1 MRSATTKRSSAGFV
15 AFMIGTG
22 GTLVLLI
29 AILALGGGNNPPPF
43 ATAAP
48 VAGGSAAAG
57 GSAVAGGG
65 SDVPAAAGDN
75 AINAIEKDFAIAL
88 DKTTI
93 KAGSITFNVKNNGP
107 SPHNLDIKELNKAT
121 ANIDPG
127 KTATLTVDLKPGTY
141 TVICDI
147 PGHEQLGM
155 HVTLTVQ

>member
-15 AFMIGTG
+15 AFMLGTV
-22 GTLVLLI
+22 GTLILVIAVLTV
-29 AILALGGGNNPPPF
+29 GGSKPVPF

-48 VAGGSAAAG
+48 VSG

-65 SDVPAAAGDN
+65 NDVPAPAGDN
-75 AINAIEKDFAIAL
+75 AINAVEKDFAIAL

-93 KAGSITFNVKNNGP
+93 KAGSITINVKNNGP
-107 SPHNLDIKELNKAT
+107 SPHNIEIKELSKAT

-127 KTATLTVDLKPGTY
+127 KSATLAVDLKPGTY
-141 TVICDI
+141 TVICNI

>member
-1 MRSATTKRSSAGFV
+1 MRSATTKRSSAGFI
-15 AFMIGTG
+15 AFMLGTG

-29 AILALGGGNNPPPF
+29 VILTLGAGNNPPPF

-48 VAGGSAAAG
+48 VSG

-65 SDVPAAAGDN
+65 GGNDVPAPAGDN

-107 SPHNLDIKELNKAT
+107 SPHNLDIKELNKVT
-121 ANIDPG
+121 DNIDPG
-127 KTATLTVDLKPGTY
+127 KTGTLTVDLKPGTY
-141 TVICDI
+141 TVICNI

>member
-1 MRSATTKRSSAGFV
+1 MRSATTKRSSGGFI
-15 AFMIGTG
+15 AFMLGTV

-29 AILALGGGNNPPPF
+29 VILTLGAGNNPPPF

-48 VAGGSAAAG
+48 VSG

-65 SDVPAAAGDN
+65 GGSDVPAPAGDN

-121 ANIDPG
+121 PNIDPG
-127 KTATLTVDLKPGTY
+127 KTGTLTVDLKPGTY